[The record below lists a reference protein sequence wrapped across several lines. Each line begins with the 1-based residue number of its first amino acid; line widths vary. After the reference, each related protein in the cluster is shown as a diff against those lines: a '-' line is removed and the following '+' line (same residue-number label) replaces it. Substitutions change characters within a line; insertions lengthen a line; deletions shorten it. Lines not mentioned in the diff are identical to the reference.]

1 MTRLGWMVC
10 AASLAISSWA
20 LPALAQP
27 AADVGTAVT
36 LARDAKERYDAGD
49 WQGALVLFEAAEKK
63 AHSPVLGLYIARC
76 QRQVGRWLLAR
87 EVYSRVAAEELA
99 PNAPEPFVNA
109 RSDARRELEVLEGR
123 IPRVTFELVGIPAE
137 ATVELDGVV
146 VARGD
151 LTTPMRLDP
160 GSHVAVATSRGGELA
175 RIQFVADEG
184 RTSQVRLEVRA
195 ATKASPPR
203 AAPPRKTPGSYVPG
217 VVLLGAGVAGLAA
230 GTVTR
235 VVAFQKVADVEGR
248 CFGNRCLAADE
259 SEIGTAETL
268 QTVSTVCFVVGGAA
282 AAAGVVLL
290 IVRPGGTD
298 APSAAL
304 RLSPGWSGVAG
315 AF

>member
-1 MTRLGWMVC
+1 MVC
-10 AASLAISSWA
+10 AASFAISFWA

-76 QRQVGRWLLAR
+76 QRQAGRWLLAR

-123 IPRVTFELVGIPAE
+123 IPRVTLELVGIPAE
-137 ATVELDGVV
+137 ATVQLDGAV

-184 RTSQVRLEVRA
+184 RTSKVRLEVRA
-195 ATKASPPR
+195 APKASPPR
-203 AAPPRKTPGSYVPG
+203 ATPPRKTSGSYVPG
-217 VVLLGAGVAGLAA
+217 AVLLGAGVAGLAA

-235 VVAFQKVADVEGR
+235 VVAFQKVSDVEGR
-248 CFGNRCLAADE
+248 CDVNNRCLAGDE
-259 SEIGTAETL
+259 SSIDTAETL
-268 QTVSTVCFVVGGAA
+268 QTVSTVCLVVGGAA